1 MLDWSRRRILGSLGA
16 IAAPAALGL
25 RGSLLP
31 RSQPTSMGGLGTTP
45 PAPYA
50 PAGLVGLPDPAG
62 ERHGFSSLEMEL
74 RYGSSDFHKK
84 ILAADPSERGGAGF
98 QWAEAG
104 RLLKQRFTDLSRHF
118 IFEYYPWYDNDPF
131 HHWQQWG
138 RVPPHDLAATS
149 VPRLGAYSSR
159 DTRVIE
165 RHARWIKEVGAGAVN
180 LSWWGAGSFS
190 GGSAHTVMDVM
201 ADHDIKVM
209 FHIEPYRSDRA
220 HRYLDDITYL
230 IQEYGERRSW
240 DAFLLMR
247 DAMGK
252 VGPVFKSFRTIVPQQ
267 VTDCHDVA
275 HEVPDYTP
283 DEIWKQQTDSVRDR
297 FAQDFD
303 QVTML
308 ADSLNMNRT
317 RKSGFD
323 GIAVYNNFLDPS
335 TWQGHSERAN
345 SDGLVYSFNTNPGF
359 DSIARRTIP
368 PDSCYVPNSFHP
380 PTEVAWSEADERAR
394 AQRLAQR
401 QIRRTLSTS
410 IRVQSENLSHTNVRR
425 GFFLVFLNSFNE
437 WHEGH
442 AFEPA
447 KSYARLTSTELAS
460 GYHNARRGSYRLKTL
475 GRYLRRILNA

>member
-1 MLDWSRRRILGSLGA
+1 
-16 IAAPAALGL
+16 
-25 RGSLLP
+25 
-31 RSQPTSMGGLGTTP
+31 
-45 PAPYA
+45 
-50 PAGLVGLPDPAG
+50 
-62 ERHGFSSLEMEL
+62 MEL
-74 RYGSSDFHKK
+74 AYGSSDFHRS
-84 ILAADPSERGGAGF
+84 ILAAGPSQRASARF

-104 RLLKQRFTDLSRHF
+104 RLLNERFSDLSRHF

-131 HHWQQWG
+131 HHWQQWD
-138 RVPPHDLAATS
+138 RIPPHDLAATS
-149 VPRLGAYSSR
+149 VPKLGAYSSR

-165 RHARWIKEVGAGAVN
+165 QHARWIKEVGAGAVN
-180 LSWWGAGSFS
+180 LSWWGTDSFS
-190 GGSAHTVMDVM
+190 GGSAHAVMDVM

-209 FHIEPYRSDRA
+209 FHIEPYRNDRA
-220 HRYLDDITYL
+220 YRYLDDITYL

-240 DAFLLMR
+240 DAFLLLR
-247 DAMGK
+247 DANGK
-252 VGPVFKSFRTIVPQQ
+252 LGPVFKSFRTIVPEQ
-267 VTDCHDVA
+267 VTDCHGVT
-275 HEVPDYTP
+275 HNVPDYTP
-283 DEIWKQQTDSVRDR
+283 DEDWNRQTDNVRDR

-359 DSIARRTIP
+359 DSIARRTVP
-368 PDSCYVPNSFHP
+368 ADSCYEPNPFHP

-410 IRVQSENLSHTNVRR
+410 IQVQSANLSHTNVQR

-447 KSYARLTSTELAS
+447 KNYARLSSAELPS
-460 GYHNARRGSYRLKTL
+460 GYHNARRGNYRLKTL
-475 GRYLRRILNA
+475 GRYVRRVLNA

>member
-1 MLDWSRRRILGSLGA
+1 MIDWSRRRVLGSLGA
-16 IAAPAALGL
+16 IAAPAAFGFGSGLVARSLPALG
-25 RGSLLP
+25 
-31 RSQPTSMGGLGTTP
+31 GGDSGPTTP
-45 PAPYA
+45 GPYT
-50 PAGLVGLPDPAG
+50 PAGLTGLPDPAR

-74 RYGSSDFHKK
+74 RYGSADIQRR
-84 ILAADPSERGGAGF
+84 ILAADPSERAIAAF
-98 QWAEAG
+98 PWAEFG
-104 RLLKQRFTDLSRHF
+104 RILKLRFSDLNRHF

-131 HHWQQWG
+131 HHWQQWD

-149 VPRLGAYSSR
+149 VPKLGAYSSR
-159 DTRVIE
+159 DRKVIE

-180 LSWWGAGSFS
+180 LSWWGADSFS
-190 GGSAHTVMDVM
+190 GGSAHAVMDVM

-209 FHIEPYRSDRA
+209 FHIEPYRHDRA

-230 IQEYGERRSW
+230 IKEYGERRGW
-240 DAFLLMR
+240 DAFLLLR
-247 DAMGK
+247 DANGK
-252 VGPVFKSFRTIVPQQ
+252 VGPVFKSFRTIVAEQ
-267 VTDCHDVA
+267 VTDCHDIV
-275 HEVPDYTP
+275 HNVPDYTP
-283 DEIWKQQTDSVRDR
+283 DEIWKQQTDGVRDR
-297 FAQDFD
+297 FAGEFD

-359 DSIARRTIP
+359 DSIARRTVP
-368 PDSCYVPNSFHP
+368 EDSCYVPNPFHP
-380 PTEVAWSEADERAR
+380 PAQMSWSEMEERERAR
-394 AQRLAQR
+394 RLSQK

-410 IRVQSENLSHTNVRR
+410 ILVQSNPLHTNARQ

-447 KSYARLTSTELAS
+447 KNYAHLSSTELRS
-460 GYHNARRGSYRLKTL
+460 GYHNPRRGSYRLKTL
-475 GRYLRRILNA
+475 GRYLRRVLNA